1 MRLLTKVLPQSAFA
15 RSVLTLASGTVGAQ
29 VILIASS
36 PILTRL
42 YSAEDFGLLSVFLSM
57 MGLIAAIAA
66 LRFEMAIP
74 LPEDDRDAVA
84 LTATGGIVVLILS
97 LGLLV
102 AVLRFADELAL
113 QFNAPAIAQYLW
125 LLPLAFFA
133 NGLFIVLNMLSVRH
147 GRFGDM
153 SKAKVLQSLTTVV
166 TQIAGVACGG
176 IVLIVGRVLGNL
188 AAAAHLIRKTGP
200 STLSTIKTL
209 EARELW
215 RSVVTYRKFPLISTW
230 AALAS
235 SIGASVPPLLF
246 AASFGL
252 EMAGFYAMTMMVMVV
267 PMGIIGIAVQNA
279 FYRKA
284 VDAHR
289 AGHLADLIL
298 AVHARLVLVM
308 MPAFVL
314 AAFVLPP
321 LFVLVFGAAWELS
334 SNFAVWILPWM
345 FMQLTVAPCTGVY
358 PILNRLGIGF
368 LFDLS
373 LAAAP
378 FLAFL
383 LAREFGGD
391 ALLAVQVLSA
401 LAATVYAVRVA
412 VTLRLGGGHFLSG
425 IAVLFRVLPIA
436 ALGGLPALWVTYS
449 GAAPTILVLMLA
461 VAGGTILAAVAIRW
475 AWKRLPSME
484 PVTPAESPNALDQQ
498 PAAT

>member
-1 MRLLTKVLPQSAFA
+1 MRLLTKLLPQNAFA

-29 VILIASS
+29 AILIASS

-42 YSAEDFGLLSVFLSM
+42 YSPEDFGLLSVFLSM

-74 LPEDDRDAVA
+74 LPEDDRDAAA

-102 AVLRFADELAL
+102 AVLRYADELAL

-147 GRFGDM
+147 GRFGEM
-153 SKAKVLQSLTTVV
+153 SRAKVLQSLTTVV
-166 TQIAGVACGG
+166 TQIAGFAFGG

-235 SIGASVPPLLF
+235 SIGASVTPLLF

-252 EMAGFYAMTMMVMVV
+252 EMAGFYAMTMMVMVA

-321 LFVLVFGAAWELS
+321 LFVLVFGAAWEMS
-334 SNFAVWILPWM
+334 GNFAVWILPWM
-345 FMQLTVAPCTGVY
+345 FMQLTVTPCTGVY
-358 PILNRLGIGF
+358 PILDRLGIGF

-378 FLAFL
+378 FLAFS

-401 LAATVYAVRVA
+401 LAAVVYAVRVA

-436 ALGGLPALWVTYS
+436 VLGGLPALWVTYS
-449 GAAPTILVLMLA
+449 GAAPTSLVLMLA
-461 VAGGTILAAVAIRW
+461 VAGGTILAAIAIRW
-475 AWKRLPSME
+475 AWKRLPPME
-484 PVTPAESPNALDQQ
+484 PVALAGSPDAPDQQ